1 MTARIMLVEDNE
13 RLAGM
18 LRSFLEGL
26 GHEVATLSDGQAALS
41 ALQAH
46 PCDLLILDL
55 KLPGMSGIELLQRMH
70 KDPRLKALP
79 VIISTG
85 AYRGGQYS
93 QAAAKLGV
101 KAYLEK
107 PYGKDEFL
115 KAVQRSM
122 AQPAPRREFADLLI
136 ELYRGRKNG
145 ALKLPG
151 GDRIFFVCGEPLCFS
166 SPEFIPY
173 LLANGHLLQDDLE
186 RYPQQKGARIPL
198 TESGLL
204 SYDELIE
211 QSRLFLSRR
220 LIEAI
225 EQNREGSFEENLP
238 EIAPPLTPVPLPR
251 LMHQAAR
258 SAAHRFDVGRFLQKC
273 GALYPVKTAEF
284 YRLANLLTMGR
295 EEIELLELLSRG
307 SAVAELVE
315 GGSDRQK
322 SASFL
327 DFLMRM
333 GMLSLNAAPVADP
346 GPDFPQKRLFNRPI
360 EEVSEGAAESMSF
373 DDLVDE
379 VSESVELV
387 VGEEGM
393 AAPLSP
399 SEIGFEQEVQRD
411 YAAIQDKNYY
421 EIFSLTPGN
430 FNFAGLKEAYFSK
443 TRHYSPEKFMQLS
456 GATLSRAQDV
466 LSHYANAYNTLS
478 NVVAKERYDE
488 MLNANSVGLGGK
500 QDGELQARIQFQSGK
515 VFIEMEDYANA
526 ERALQDAYTLD
537 PQDALTSAYLAWS
550 IYKNPSN
557 SGSRAAVEKCRML
570 LSKSLQMGRCAEAF
584 AFRGWMLLDEG
595 RDGLAEGEFVK
606 ALKLNDRDRV
616 ALAGMRQ
623 ITERRET
630 EKKGL
635 FKRIFG

>member
-1 MTARIMLVEDNE
+1 MTSRILLLEDNE
-13 RLAGM
+13 HLAGM
-18 LRSFLEGL
+18 QRKLLTAL
-26 GHEVATLSDGQAALS
+26 GHEVVAHTDGGEALG
-41 ALQAH
+41 ALQSNH
-46 PCDLLILDL
+46 FDLLILDL
-55 KLPGMSGIELLQRMH
+55 KLPGMSGIEVLQRMH
-70 KDPRLKALP
+70 KNPTLKALP
-79 VIISTG
+79 VMITTG
-85 AYRGGQYS
+85 AYRGEQYS
-93 QAAAKLGV
+93 RAAEKLGV

-107 PYGKDEFL
+107 PYGKEQFL
-115 KAVQRSM
+115 RAVQQSLGE
-122 AQPAPRREFADLLI
+122 PAPRREFAELLI
-136 ELYRGRKNG
+136 ALYRGRKNG
-145 ALKLPG
+145 VLELSG
-151 GDRIFFVCGEPLCFS
+151 GNRIFFVCGEPLCFS
-166 SPEFIPY
+166 SPQFIPH

-186 RYPQQKGARIPL
+186 RYPQQAALRMPL
-198 TESGLL
+198 TEAGLL

-211 QSRLFLSRR
+211 QSRLFLSKR
-220 LIEAI
+220 LVEAI
-225 EQNREGSFEENLP
+225 EQNQQGVFEEKVP
-238 EIAPPLTPVPLPR
+238 EIVPPLTPVSLPR

-258 SAAHRFDVGRFLQKC
+258 VASHRFEVGRFLQSC
-273 GALYPVKTAEF
+273 GALYPVKTTEF
-284 YRLANLLTMGR
+284 YRLANLFTMGR

-315 GGSDRQK
+315 AGSDRQK

-327 DFLMRM
+327 DFLFKM
-333 GMLSLNAAPVADP
+333 GMLSLNRAPVADP

-360 EEVSEGAAESMSF
+360 EEVSEGGGGSMNF

-421 EIFSLTPGN
+421 EIFSLNAGN
-430 FNFAGLKEAYFSK
+430 FNFASLKDAYFSK
-443 TRHYSPEKFMQLS
+443 TRRYSPEKFMQLS
-456 GATLSRAQDV
+456 GATLAQAQDV

-478 NVVAKERYDE
+478 SVVAKERYDE
-488 MLNANSVGLGGK
+488 MLNANSIGLGGK

-515 VFIEMEDYANA
+515 VFLEMEDYASA

-550 IYKNPSN
+550 IYKNPGN
-557 SGSRAAVEKCRML
+557 QGSRASLEKCRML

-606 ALKLNDRDRV
+606 ALKLNARDHI
-616 ALAGMRQ
+616 ALSGMRQ
-623 ITERRET
+623 IAERRET